1 MTVLHNYFWSEFVLN
16 VYKFITFATVCK
28 YGAKTCIH
36 LLCFTGKCGAK
47 TSFDVRADMAKVK
60 QTWHLL
66 HICYPCKHRVNA
78 VFTIFALFVNVVQR
92 RHLMY
97 VQIWP
102 K

>member
-1 MTVLHNYFWSEFVLN
+1 MCRYGQSKANMA
-16 VYKFITFATVCK
+16 FASYLLSMQTSSKRGIYHLCFVCK
-28 YGAKTCIH
+28 SGAN
-36 LLCFTGKCGAK
+36 

-97 VQIWP
+97 VQI
-102 K
+102 